1 MNFSSS
7 PCMELSGFGARLYMV
22 VNVKLRG
29 RYLFG
34 VFVRVMLASVN
45 RQAIFCGK
53 FKNQLI

>member
-1 MNFSSS
+1 
-7 PCMELSGFGARLYMV
+7 MELNGFGARLYMA

-45 RQAIFCGK
+45 RQAIFYEK